1 MSIGRFSALLPG
13 IALLMLCSN
22 PGGTSDETAFS
33 TAKIFTRDYKP
44 AKLAKVGFYTVSD
57 TSTTPKQ
64 QAYTDNNGVYSVKN
78 IVNGEYNIVA
88 RQDSFICYQD
98 SILIVDGKA
107 VLFNDTL
114 ESGCAFDGKI
124 ILQSGQD
131 PRNAVVHILGT
142 PFYTNVDTAGRF
154 TINGM
159 PVGTYNFM
167 VSVANLA
174 GYVPTFVTESID
186 CSNSSSLTDT
196 IPVIFTGIPTVN
208 GILLNYDTVAAVVHL
223 SWNATTYREF
233 RQYIV
238 SRYPMGQV
246 NPVSDTTWA
255 TLDTFLPDT
264 FYFQPVPPKI
274 FDSVYGYDAAAFV
287 CEQKKYEYRVSIQN
301 KSLVTG
307 STYESSFLTADHPQA
322 KDHPFR
328 RHGLVA
334 YVKQPCTLRVAPC
347 IAYGATPAYAWDI
360 GGTGTF
366 VAVAGATQPF
376 TVPDTFAIDYPC
388 IVRITAQSGTVYY
401 DSLHVKPEHQ
411 WVKVGTSGM
420 GAARQLKIME
430 CNGALYS
437 LTKDQNLSLSLWKS
451 SDALVWK
458 KISDSLPQDL
468 LDVVSYHGEL
478 WALRDT
484 MTLLHGV
491 DGINWQ
497 TIDEQAFLR
506 KTPELRKYQIML
518 YGDGQ
523 HLVVLNDSLYA
534 FFCTAAKGSFFA
546 QIQPDTS
553 LKIIVPAAPIGGV
566 YIQWSAM
573 RSDSVLFRMV
583 GSAALSKYLG
593 KTADFMNFEIKELNN
608 LQDTVKTAYEFK
620 WISSAVVFRDQIIGF
635 HRYDIC
641 CEVERTL
648 GRGYRLVDGLTKWE
662 NISMPPADRSAS
674 IGCFDIVFKGNL
686 YSVGADIYR
695 FE

>member
-1 MSIGRFSALLPG
+1 MSIVRFYALSLSVALLT
-13 IALLMLCSN
+13 LCSN

-33 TAKIFTRDYKP
+33 TAKIFTPDYKP
-44 AKLAKVGFYTVSD
+44 AKLAKVGFFAVSD
-57 TSTTPKQ
+57 TSPTPKQ
-64 QAYTDNNGVYSVKN
+64 QIYTDNDGVYSVKN
-78 IVNGEYNIVA
+78 IANGEYNIVA

-98 SILIVDGKA
+98 SILIADGKA
-107 VLFNDTL
+107 LLFNDTL

-154 TINGM
+154 TISGM

-186 CSNSSSLTDT
+186 CGNSSTLNDT
-196 IPVIFTGIPTVN
+196 IAVIFTGIPMVN
-208 GILLNYDTVAAVVHL
+208 GLLLNYDTAAAVVHL
-223 SWNATTYREF
+223 SWKATTYREF
-233 RQYIV
+233 RQYII
-238 SRYPMGQV
+238 SRYPLGQV

-255 TLDTFLPDT
+255 TPDTFISDT

-274 FDSVYGYDAAAFV
+274 FDSVYGYDAAAFT

-301 KSLVTG
+301 KSLETG

-366 VAVAGATQPF
+366 VAGAGATYPF

-401 DSLHVKPEHQ
+401 DSLHVKPEHR
-411 WVKVGTSGM
+411 WVKMGSSGM

-451 SDALVWK
+451 SDALAWK
-458 KISDSLPQDL
+458 KINDSLPRDL
-468 LDVVSYHGEL
+468 LDVISYHGEL
-478 WALRDT
+478 WALVDT

-497 TIDEQAFLR
+497 TIDEQVFLR
-506 KTPELRKYQIML
+506 KTPELRNYQIVL

-523 HLVVLNDSLYA
+523 HLAVVNDTLYA
-534 FFCTAAKGSFFA
+534 FFCTAAQASFFA

-553 LKIIVPAAPIGGV
+553 LKIITPTKPMYGQF
-566 YIQWSAM
+566 IQWSAV
-573 RSDSVLFRMV
+573 RSDSILFRTL
-583 GSAALSKYLG
+583 GFPILFKHLG
-593 KTADFMNFEIKELNN
+593 KTADFMNFEMEAVGYG
-608 LQDTVKTAYEFK
+608 DTVKTADEFN

-641 CEVERTL
+641 CETERTL

-662 NISMPPADRSAS
+662 NISLPPADRSAS
-674 IGCFDIVFKGNL
+674 IDCFDIVFKGNL